1 MLAAS
6 CLTEIGRL
14 RDIDQNWMDGSNGV
28 STEHWLTLARH
39 TPLGILCDLD
49 GTLVPFARTP
59 EEARPDPDVI
69 SLVEALAA
77 LPGVTMSIVSGRPR
91 SWLEAF
97 FTPPNVFLVAE
108 HGATRRG
115 AGAWE
120 NVGDVEPGPLDE
132 LASALEKVVR
142 RHQGAL
148 LERKQTT
155 VALHYRQVQR
165 GRRGELLIE
174 AYGIIDTFIARY
186 PAFERLEGVLVTE
199 IRPASIRKSNA
210 VPWIREVAGADA
222 RLLALGDD
230 VTDEHMFRV
239 LGGTD
244 EAVVVRTTERRRTA
258 ARWELDDSNE
268 VRAVLRWI
276 HGVRAGATPIPVVLP
291 RSVAPA
297 PSPSTALSRDLLV
310 VSNRLPDFRP
320 VEGDDGERKRN
331 VGGLVSALEPALRGR
346 GGMWLGWSGKTV
358 PSSEPITT
366 AVSEDNDGS
375 PVQLASVDYKESWY
389 RDYYGGFCNGT
400 LWPLF
405 HSFPSRVEMS
415 DAGWAAYREVHEAF
429 ADFAAPHTSPRAT
442 IWAHDYHLLM
452 FARVMRQR
460 GHTGPMGHFLHI
472 PFPSLDIFSMLPWAA
487 QIMDALLDFDLLGFH
502 TPQHV
507 ANFLSCAASL
517 LPTKVADD
525 VVKHR
530 GRETH
535 VMAMPIGIIPDVFQE
550 VPEPAVVEEI
560 EGLMRTLGDAR
571 LVLGVDRLDYTKGIP
586 ERLLAFGRM
595 LEMFPEWRGKVSL
608 VQVSVPSR
616 ADVPLYAEQR
626 ATIES
631 IVGRLN
637 GELGEASWLP
647 VRYLY
652 RSYGK
657 QQLAQLYRMAAVG
670 YVTPL
675 RDGMNLVA
683 KEYVAAQDP
692 EDPGVLLL
700 SQFAGAAVEMR
711 DAVLTNPYHL
721 DGMARDLD
729 RALRMQ
735 RDERKA
741 RHTRLLAT
749 VQRSNA
755 ITWAESFLDALAAC
769 R

>member
-1 MLAAS
+1 
-6 CLTEIGRL
+6 
-14 RDIDQNWMDGSNGV
+14 MDGSNG
-28 STEHWLTLARH
+28 STTQHWLTLARH

-49 GTLVPFARTP
+49 GTLVPFASTP
-59 EEARPDPDVI
+59 EEARPDADVI
-69 SLVEALAA
+69 ALVNMLASR
-77 LPGVTMSIVSGRPR
+77 PGVTMAVVSGRPK

-97 FTPPNVFLVAE
+97 FPSPNVFLVAE
-108 HGATRRG
+108 HGAARRG
-115 AGAWE
+115 MGAWE
-120 NVGDVEPGPLDE
+120 NVGELDPAPLDA
-132 LASALEKVVR
+132 LAISLERLAL
-142 RHQGAL
+142 RHPGAL

-155 VALHYRQVQR
+155 VALHYRKVPR

-174 AYGIIDTFIARY
+174 AYGIIDTFVARN
-186 PAFERLEGVLVTE
+186 PSFERLEGVLVTE
-199 IRPASIRKSNA
+199 IRPASVKKSSA
-210 VPWIREVAGADA
+210 VPWARDLAGASP
-222 RLLALGDD
+222 RLIAIGDD
-230 VTDEHMFRV
+230 VTDEHMFRAV
-239 LGGTD
+239 GATD
-244 EAVVVRTTERRRTA
+244 ESIVVRTAERRRTA

-268 VRAVLRWI
+268 VRSVLRWL
-276 HGVRAGATPIPVVLP
+276 HGVRAGQTPLPVVLP
-291 RSVAPA
+291 REVHQPA
-297 PSPSTALSRDLLV
+297 PSSVAASHDLLV
-310 VSNRLPDFRP
+310 VSNRLPDLRH
-320 VEGDDGERKRN
+320 VEGDDGERKRS
-331 VGGLVSALEPALRGR
+331 VGGLVSALEPALRSR

-358 PSSEPITT
+358 SSSEPITT
-366 AVSEDNDGS
+366 GVAEQDESSG
-375 PVQLASVDYKESWY
+375 VQLAWVDYTESWY
-389 RDYYGGFCNGT
+389 RNYYAGFCNGT

-405 HSFPSRVEMS
+405 HSFPTRVEMS
-415 DAGWAAYREVHEAF
+415 DAGWSAYREVHEAF
-429 ADFAAPHTSPRAT
+429 ADLAAPHTSSRAT
-442 IWAHDYHLLM
+442 IWAHDYHLLL
-452 FARVMRQR
+452 FAHVMRQR

-472 PFPSLDIFSMLPWAA
+472 PFPSLDMFAMLPWAA
-487 QIMDALLDFDLLGFH
+487 QLMDALLDFDLLGFH

-507 ANFLSCAASL
+507 ANFLSCASAL
-517 LPTKVADD
+517 LPAKVSDD

-535 VMAMPIGIIPDVFQE
+535 VAAMPIGIVPDAFQE
-550 VPEPAVVEEI
+550 SPEPAVVEEI
-560 EGLMRTLGDAR
+560 EGMMRSLGEAK

-586 ERLLAFGRM
+586 ERLQAFGRM

-608 VQVSVPSR
+608 VQISVPSR
-616 ADVPLYAEQR
+616 ADVPLYGEQR

-637 GELGEASWLP
+637 GEYGEAAWVP

-657 QQLAQLYRMAAVG
+657 QQLAQLYRSAAVG

-700 SQFAGAAVEMR
+700 SQFAGAAVEMQ
-711 DAVLTNPYHL
+711 DAVLTNPYHI

-741 RHTRLLAT
+741 RHTKLLAT

-755 ITWAESFLDALAAC
+755 VTWAESFLDALAAC

>member
-1 MLAAS
+1 
-6 CLTEIGRL
+6 
-14 RDIDQNWMDGSNGV
+14 MDGSTRA
-28 STEHWLTLARH
+28 STEHWLALARH
-39 TPLGILCDLD
+39 TPLGLLCDLD
-49 GTLVPFARTP
+49 GTLVPFASTP
-59 EEARPDPDVI
+59 EEARPDRDAI
-69 SLVEALAA
+69 ALIEMLASQQ
-77 LPGVTMSIVSGRPR
+77 GVTVAIVSGRPK

-97 FTPPNVFLVAE
+97 FPSPNVFLVAE
-108 HGATRRG
+108 HGAARRG
-115 AGAWE
+115 MGAWE
-120 NVGDVEPGPLDE
+120 NVGDVDPAPLEE
-132 LASALEKVVR
+132 LASTLEKLAR
-142 RHQGAL
+142 RHPGAL

-165 GRRGELLIE
+165 ERRGELLVE
-174 AYGIIDTFIARY
+174 AYGVIDRFVAKS
-186 PAFERLEGVLVTE
+186 PGFERFEGVLVTE
-199 IRPASIRKSNA
+199 IRPVSVKKSSA
-210 VPWIREVAGADA
+210 VPWVRDLAGMGA
-222 RLLALGDD
+222 RLLAFGDD

-239 LGGTD
+239 LGAPD
-244 EAVVVRTTERRRTA
+244 EAVVVRTADRRRTA

-268 VRAVLRWI
+268 VRGVLRWI
-276 HGVRAGATPIPVVLP
+276 HGVRAGQSPVPIVLP
-291 RSVAPA
+291 RELALPAVTAVAE
-297 PSPSTALSRDLLV
+297 SRDLLV
-310 VSNRLPDFRP
+310 VSNRLPDLRH
-320 VEGDDGERKRN
+320 VDGDEGERKRR
-331 VGGLVSALEPALRGR
+331 VGGLVSALEPALRSR
-346 GGMWLGWSGKTV
+346 RGMWLGWSGKTV
-358 PSSEPITT
+358 SSSEPVTT
-366 AVSEDNDGS
+366 GISEQGDGTAN
-375 PVQLASVDYKESWY
+375 VQLAWVDYTESWY
-389 RDYYGGFCNGT
+389 RNYYAGFCNGT

-405 HSFPSRVEMS
+405 HSFPGRVEMS
-415 DAGWAAYREVHEAF
+415 DAGWAAYREVHDAF
-429 ADFAAPHTSPRAT
+429 ADFAAPHTSRET
-442 IWAHDYHLLM
+442 SIWVHDYHLLL

-460 GHTGPMGHFLHI
+460 GHIGPMGHFLHI
-472 PFPSLDIFSMLPWAA
+472 PFPSLDMLAMLPWAA

-507 ANFLSCAASL
+507 ANFLSCASAL
-517 LPTKVADD
+517 LPAKVADD
-525 VVKHR
+525 VIRHR

-535 VMAMPIGIIPDVFQE
+535 ITSMPIGIIPDAFQE
-550 VPEPAVVEEI
+550 PAEPAVVEEI
-560 EGLMRTLGDAR
+560 DGLMRILGDAK

-637 GELGEASWLP
+637 GEFGEAAWVP

-657 QQLAQLYRMAAVG
+657 QQLQQLYRAAAVG

-692 EDPGVLLL
+692 EDPGVLML
-700 SQFAGAAVEMR
+700 SQFAGAAVEMH
-711 DAVLTNPYHL
+711 DAVLTNPYHI

-729 RALRMQ
+729 RSLRMV

-741 RHTRLLAT
+741 RHTKLLAT

-755 ITWAESFLDALAAC
+755 VTWAEGFLDALAAC